1 MTLVV
6 RTEQLQAM
14 ADAAPGQPMIQ
25 PCRDT
30 RSWIEVRLVDQD
42 GRPIP
47 GERFELRLPDQSL
60 HGGRLDRQG
69 SVRFEAI
76 VAGQASIAFPGIEAE
91 EWTPL

>member
-1 MTLVV
+1 MSIVV
-6 RTEQLQAM
+6 RTAQLQAM

-30 RSWIEVRLVDQD
+30 QSWIEVRLVDQD
-42 GRPIP
+42 GTPIP

-60 HGGRLDRQG
+60 QRGRLDASG

-76 VAGQASIAFPGIEAE
+76 VAGTATIAFPGIDSQ

>member
-1 MTLVV
+1 MSIVV

-30 RSWIEVRLVDQD
+30 QSWIEVRLVDQK
-42 GRPIP
+42 GEPIP
-47 GERFELRLPDQSL
+47 GERFEVRLPDQSL
-60 HGGRLDRQG
+60 QRGTLDSQG